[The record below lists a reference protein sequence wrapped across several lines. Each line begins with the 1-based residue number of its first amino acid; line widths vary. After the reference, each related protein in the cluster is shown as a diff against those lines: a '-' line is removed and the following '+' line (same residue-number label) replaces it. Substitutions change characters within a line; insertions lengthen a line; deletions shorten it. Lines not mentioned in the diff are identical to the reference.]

1 MWEKKDA
8 DLFNKFLNK
17 ISKMEHKECVHS
29 IMWYQGF
36 FQMLKKKKTTFC
48 WQWYKFWEDSG
59 YKLKNITCKIFSL
72 LHKVK
77 KTLYLCLLGKVIHF
91 YRHDDTSVIIEEFFQ
106 RWTWK

>member
-36 FQMLKKKKTTFC
+36 FQMLKKKK
-48 WQWYKFWEDSG
+48 KKLLSVDSDI
-59 YKLKNITCKIFSL
+59 NFEKI
-72 LHKVK
+72 
-77 KTLYLCLLGKVIHF
+77 LG
-91 YRHDDTSVIIEEFFQ
+91 TN
-106 RWTWK
+106 

>member
-36 FQMLKKKKTTFC
+36 FQMLKKKK
-48 WQWYKFWEDSG
+48 
-59 YKLKNITCKIFSL
+59 KNYFL
-72 LHKVK
+72 L
-77 KTLYLCLLGKVIHF
+77 TVI
-91 YRHDDTSVIIEEFFQ
+91 
-106 RWTWK
+106 

>member
-36 FQMLKKKKTTFC
+36 FQMLKKKKKTTFC
-48 WQWYKFWEDSG
+48 WKWYKFWEDSG

-77 KTLYLCLLGKVIHF
+77 KLYTYVYWEKLFIFIGMMTLVLL
-91 YRHDDTSVIIEEFFQ
+91 
-106 RWTWK
+106 